1 VPAWRQSTQ
10 GKQEQNVSAAQ
21 GHISE
26 WQGEVNQEDG
36 TVPGIS
42 HYEHCIY
49 DLPTSGSPKIIR
61 SVDHNSILAAPA
73 T

>member
-1 VPAWRQSTQ
+1 VPEWRQSTQ

-26 WQGEVNQEDG
+26 WQGEINQEDG

-42 HYEHCIY
+42 HYEHCIN
-49 DLPTSGSPKIIR
+49 DLPTQIR
-61 SVDHNSILAAPA
+61 FKPIRAQLLSRR
-73 T
+73 